1 MRDYT
6 DMMNMAPADLVR
18 HALECAKVGIIS
30 VALVEAL
37 AVQLD
42 DAMAVQQD
50 TEALCEKLHQA
61 NAGLQVDLDEAL
73 DARDEWQGL
82 AEQLNGVV
90 KEWNR

>member
-6 DMMNMAPADLVR
+6 DMMNLAPAELAR
-18 HALECAKVGIIS
+18 HALECAKFGILSI
-30 VALVEAL
+30 ALVEAL
-37 AVQLD
+37 AVQLR
-42 DAMAVQQD
+42 D
-50 TEALCEKLHQA
+50 TDELCEKLHQT
-61 NAGLQVDLDEAL
+61 NAELQVDLDEAL

>member
-6 DMMNMAPADLVR
+6 DLMNLAPAELVR
-18 HALECAKVGIIS
+18 HALECAKVGVLSI
-30 VALVEAL
+30 ALVEAL
-37 AVQLD
+37 AVQLR
-42 DAMAVQQD
+42 D
-50 TEALCEKLHQA
+50 TDELCEKLHQT
-61 NAGLQVDLDEAL
+61 NAELQVDLDEAL